1 MTSFTPEIHTRRV
14 LCSLCGTEIGPGEC
28 CWVINGAVICGQCLP
43 EYARQDYRPCRRIVG
58 EEERL

>member
-1 MTSFTPEIHTRRV
+1 M
-14 LCSLCGTEIGPGEC
+14 GPGEC